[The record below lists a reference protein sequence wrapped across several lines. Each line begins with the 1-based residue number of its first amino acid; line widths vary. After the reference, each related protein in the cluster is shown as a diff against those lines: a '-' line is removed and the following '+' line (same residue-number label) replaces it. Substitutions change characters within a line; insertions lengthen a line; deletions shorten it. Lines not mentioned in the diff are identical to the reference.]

1 MNMLEHYYKSSCRL
15 QQLRQP
21 PLAEPIGTLAGR
33 FHQLGYTRRYGQRIL
48 WIVGNFND
56 YARANGIETAGGID
70 ENLMRCFTGGEGPG
84 RGIYAAIAMRHFGKH
99 LRDQGIVPTVAI
111 LDSNDPCEIL
121 LRNYDEHLCKVR
133 GLALESCTESLRYI
147 RRFLIW
153 LRNRHGDDFLD
164 RLNGVEVLEFITEF
178 AGLHPSGSWRR
189 CLCSYT
195 RVFLR
200 YLRWRGI
207 IHADLSRVVPRLP
220 KWRWSDVPRHL
231 PWADVRRLIESVDT
245 SKPEGLRDKA
255 VLLVIAVLG
264 LRNQEV
270 RFLQVSD
277 ILWRTAEIRLRK
289 TKNRR
294 ERALPLP
301 KEVGAAIADYLLR
314 GRPRISVPQVFL
326 RHFTPVGPIT
336 TTHGVGDIVKKHLS
350 RAGIH
355 SSNHGAHLLRH
366 SLATR
371 MVNQAVPIKQIADML
386 GHTSIDTTA
395 IYTKVDTTHLAAV
408 ALPFPGGTR

>member
-1 MNMLEHYYKSSCRL
+1 MLEHFYESGCRL

-21 PLAEPIGTLAGR
+21 PLGESIDALAGR
-33 FHQLGYTRRYGQRIL
+33 FHQLGYTRMYGRKIL

-56 YARANGIETAGGID
+56 YARINGIETAEGIN
-70 ENLMRCFTGGEGPG
+70 ESLMRRFAGEEGPG
-84 RGIYAAIAMRHFGKH
+84 HGIYLAVAMRRLEKH
-99 LRDQGIVPTVAI
+99 LRDQGIVPPAAD
-111 LDSNDPCEIL
+111 LHWDDPCETIL
-121 LRNYDEHLCKVR
+121 REYDEHLCHVR
-133 GLALESCTESLRYI
+133 GLAQASRSESRRYVQ
-147 RRFLIW
+147 RFLIW
-153 LRNRHGDDFLD
+153 LRSRHGDDFLD
-164 RLNGVEVLEFITEF
+164 RINGVDVLEFITEF

-189 CLCSYT
+189 SLCSYT

-200 YLRWRGI
+200 YLRSRGI
-207 IHADLSRVVPRLP
+207 IQVDLDRVVPKLP
-220 KWRWSDVPRHL
+220 NRRWSNVPRHL
-231 PWADVRRLIESVDT
+231 PWEDVQKLIESVDT
-245 SKPEGLRDKA
+245 SKPLGLRDKA

-264 LRNQEV
+264 LRSQEV
-270 RFLQVSD
+270 RSLQFKD

-314 GRPRISVPQVFL
+314 GRPRVTAPQVFL
-326 RHFTPVGPIT
+326 RHFTPIGPIT
-336 TTHGVGDIVKKHLS
+336 TTHGVGNIVKKHLL
-350 RAGIH
+350 RAGIQA
-355 SSNHGAHLLRH
+355 SNHGAHLLSH

-371 MVNQAVPIKQIADML
+371 MVNQSVPIKQIADML

-408 ALPFPGGTR
+408 ALPFPGGAQ

>member
-1 MNMLEHYYKSSCRL
+1 MLEHFYESSCRL

-21 PLAEPIGTLAGR
+21 PLGESIGALAGS
-33 FHQLGYTRRYGQRIL
+33 FHQLGYTRKYSQKIL

-56 YARANGIETAGGID
+56 YARTHGIETAEGID
-70 ENLMRCFTGGEGPG
+70 ENLMRRFAGEEGPG
-84 RGIYAAIAMRHFGKH
+84 HGIYLAIAMRRLGKH
-99 LRDQGIVPTVAI
+99 LRDQGIVPTVAAQH
-111 LDSNDPCEIL
+111 LDDPCETI

-133 GLALESCTESLRYI
+133 GLALESRTESLRYV

-153 LRNRHGDDFLD
+153 LRKRHGDDFLD
-164 RLNGVEVLEFITEF
+164 RLNGVDVLEFVTEF

-189 CLCSYT
+189 SLCSYT

-207 IHADLSRVVPRLP
+207 IHVDLNRVVPRLP

-231 PWADVRRLIESVDT
+231 PWEDVHKLIESVDT
-245 SKPEGLRDKA
+245 SKPAGLRDKA

-264 LRNQEV
+264 LRSQEV
-270 RFLQVSD
+270 RSLQLSD
-277 ILWRTAEIRLRK
+277 ILWRTSEIRLRK

-301 KEVGAAIADYLLR
+301 REVGAAIADYLLH
-314 GRPRISVPQVFL
+314 GRPRASVPQVFL

-336 TTHGVGDIVKKHLS
+336 STHGVGNIVKKHLS
-350 RAGIH
+350 LAGIQA
-355 SSNHGAHLLRH
+355 SNHGAHLLRH

-408 ALPFPGGTR
+408 ALPFPGGAR